1 MQLSVY
7 VLGREVATLEQS
19 GDFKSVLTYHPHVA
33 ADDLVSLTMPV
44 RLESYVWDDQLPP
57 VLQMNLPEGYLLQVL
72 QEQFGPHIG
81 ASPIAL
87 LSVIGR
93 NMVGRLQV
101 AAPGAQLNEPA
112 QPIEVAE
119 LLKGDN
125 SEAAFAAL
133 VRQHATSGVSGVVP
147 KFLDAQTAAASLP
160 KSVRA
165 EPVEAS
171 PLPAQP
177 SPTTVQTELVKTH
190 RHPGTVQ
197 AELVEALHTF
207 RAPLAPHPKASL
219 TTRRHIIKG
228 SSAQLPFVALNE
240 HLCMQV
246 VRRVMPAATTEVSDD
261 GQALVVHRFDVDE
274 HGQPLW
280 GMEDF
285 CSLLG
290 LRPAAKYDTTWER
303 IAKAVRD
310 HVPGAQRLATFRQL
324 ATTLLLTYALR
335 NADCHAKNLALL
347 YTSRANAHLSP
358 AYDMLTTSV
367 YAGFQH
373 NPPSIDF
380 MGKRT
385 WAPGKNLQKFIAA
398 TFGIQPREQQNMV
411 QAISDAVA
419 DVAPQVRQAMAQ
431 HPGFEDVG
439 KRMLMAW
446 AEGVQGLR
454 DARVYAVGDWN
465 AGEAVGGFSTP
476 PKLVS
481 PQEKIGRSPLLGKR

>member
-1 MQLSVY
+1 MPLSVY
-7 VLGREVATLEQS
+7 VLGREVATLEPS
-19 GDFKSVLTYHPHVA
+19 GDFKSVLSYHPGVGT
-33 ADDLVSLTMPV
+33 DDFLSLTMPV
-44 RLESYVWDDQLPP
+44 RTESYVWDDQLPP

-81 ASPIAL
+81 ASPAAL

-101 AAPGAQLNEPA
+101 AAPGARLDEPA
-112 QPIEVAE
+112 KPIEVAS

-133 VRQHATSGVSGVVP
+133 VREHATSGVSGVVP
-147 KFLDAQTAAASLP
+147 KFLDSQSEDVLP
-160 KSVRA
+160 LGA
-165 EPVEAS
+165 HA
-171 PLPAQP
+171 
-177 SPTTVQTELVKTH
+177 
-190 RHPGTVQ
+190 
-197 AELVEALHTF
+197 
-207 RAPLAPHPKASL
+207 KASL
-219 TTRRHIIKG
+219 VTRRHIVKG
-228 SSAQLPFVALNE
+228 SSARLPFVALNE

-246 VRRVMPAATTEVSDD
+246 ARRVMPTAHTQVSDD
-261 GQALVVHRFDVDE
+261 GQALVVHRFDVDAN
-274 HGQPLW
+274 GQPHW

-310 HVPGAQRLATFRQL
+310 HVPGAQRLETFRQL

-347 YTSRANAHLSP
+347 YTSRADVHLSP

-373 NPPSIDF
+373 NPPGIEF
-380 MGKRT
+380 MGKKT
-385 WAPGKNLQKFIAA
+385 WLPGKNLQKFIAA
-398 TFGIQPREQQNMV
+398 TFGIQPKEQLLMV

-419 DVAPQVRQAMAQ
+419 DVGRDVRQAMTE
-431 HPGFEDVG
+431 HPGFQDIG
-439 KRMLMAW
+439 KRMLLTW

-454 DARVYAVGDWN
+454 DQRVYAVGDWA
-465 AGEAVGGFSTP
+465 AGKAFEGFSAP
-476 PKLVS
+476 PKLAA
-481 PQEKIGRSPLLGKR
+481 ETNKIGRSPLLDGR